1 MLKASP
7 SGADKIQSFPDLQQ
21 ILLCAALGSIVLAAL
36 FAPWLTDVSPL
47 DQDLMNLDQPFSPA
61 HPLGTDSLGRDIL
74 ARLVYGART
83 TLEISLGGTFI
94 AFFLGAGIGLTALS
108 MGRFAAGVFFAFID
122 LVRALP
128 STLMALLVIVGLGS
142 GHWHCFF
149 APCRLRRAFCLS
161 ARSIA
166 GVCACRQK
174 FRRQPHAYPEAAPLP
189 KHHGRTD
196 HPAGHRFAALHRNGV
211 GAEFPWTG
219 KLAG

>member
-108 MGRFAAGVFFAFID
+108 MGRFAAGVF
-122 LVRALP
+122 
-128 STLMALLVIVGLGS
+128 
-142 GHWHCFF
+142 
-149 APCRLRRAFCLS
+149 LS
-161 ARSIA
+161 ERSIA

-174 FRRQPHAYPEAAPLP
+174 FRRQPHAYAEAAPLP

>member
-7 SGADKIQSFPDLQQ
+7 SGADKIQSFPDLRQM
-21 ILLCAALGSIVLAAL
+21 LLYAALGSIVLAAL

-94 AFFLGAGIGLTALS
+94 AFFIGAGIGLTALS

-142 GHWHCFF
+142 GQWQLM
-149 APCRLRRAFCLS
+149 AATGIAFSPLVAYV
-161 ARSIA
+161 ARSVYQREA
-166 GVCACRQK
+166 SREYVLAARSSAAAAC
-174 FRRQPHAYPEAAPLP
+174 
-189 KHHGRTD
+189 TS
-196 HPAGHRFAALHRNGV
+196 
-211 GAEFPWTG
+211 
-219 KLAG
+219 

>member
-7 SGADKIQSFPDLQQ
+7 SGADKIQSFPDLRQM
-21 ILLCAALGSIVLAAL
+21 LLYAALGGIVLAAL

-94 AFFLGAGIGLTALS
+94 AFFIGAGIGLTALS

-122 LVRALP
+122 LVRHRGAGQR
-128 STLMALLVIVGLGS
+128 SVAAHG
-142 GHWHCFF
+142 GHRHCLF

-174 FRRQPHAYPEAAPLP
+174 FRRQPHAHPEAAPAP

-196 HPAGHRFAALHRNGV
+196 HPAGHRFAALHRYGV